1 MADERVWVIATGNP
15 GKRCEIEAILS
26 HCDVSVRGLSPDE
39 SVAFPDEG
47 TDYRENAI
55 EKARAVAAQLG
66 VIGVADDSGI
76 EVDALDGAPGPL
88 SARYGGE
95 GLDDRGRVDK
105 LLAALAGTEGD
116 ARGAKFVCHA
126 ALVTPEGETVV
137 AYGECRGV
145 ILAAPRGR
153 GGFGYDPVF
162 QPEGFDRSM
171 AEVDTATK
179 HQISHRGRAFR
190 DLEARVRAELGAAV

>member
-1 MADERVWVIATGNP
+1 MSETGAWVIATGNA
-15 GKRCEIEAILS
+15 GKRREIEAILA
-26 HCDVSVRGLSPDE
+26 HCDVDVRAIGPDE
-39 SVAFPDEG
+39 KVDFPDEG

-66 VIGVADDSGI
+66 VTGVGDDSGI

-105 LLAALAGTEGD
+105 LLAALEGVEGE
-116 ARGAKFVCHA
+116 ARAAKFVCHA
-126 ALVTPEGETVV
+126 ALVTPEGDIVT

-145 ILAAPRGR
+145 ILEAPRGQ

-162 QPEGFDRSM
+162 QPEGFALSM

-190 DLEARVRAELGAAV
+190 ELEERVRAELGSA